1 MKAHLVYIWIMVK
14 ITFQLRP
21 TFFSGSHALFTE
33 STSTFFSKNNFNTGS
48 YGTIHTFKNY
58 FDTMF
63 SVFSNKQ
70 YTSIPLFSFLI
81 GAIFDSISIFER
93 FINLLATQPWWMGVW
108 PNNPWAT
115 RGLRSMLKA
124 PP

>member
-1 MKAHLVYIWIMVK
+1 MKAHLVYVWIMVK
-14 ITFQLRP
+14 ITFQLHP

-70 YTSIPLFSFLI
+70 YTSTPLFSFLI
-81 GAIFDSISIFER
+81 WAIFDSISIFER
-93 FINLLATQPWWMGVW
+93 FINLLATQPWWMG
-108 PNNPWAT
+108 
-115 RGLRSMLKA
+115 GLA
-124 PP
+124 Q